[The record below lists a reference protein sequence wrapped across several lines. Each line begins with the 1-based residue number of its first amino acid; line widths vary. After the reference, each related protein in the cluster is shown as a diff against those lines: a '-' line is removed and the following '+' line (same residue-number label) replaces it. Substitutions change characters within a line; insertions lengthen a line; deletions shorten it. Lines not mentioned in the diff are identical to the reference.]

1 MPTTY
6 SWNINSLSIHP
17 EPVDGSDDVIVQ
29 ISASRVATDGDN
41 TVQDARVV
49 NWTPDELSGPFVPL
63 ADVTEADVIGWVEA
77 SEADNGIV
85 WLGQTTDDEGN
96 ILEQGT
102 AQTSLDR
109 TDADLAQ
116 QLANAVAAPESAPL
130 PWAVEEEVAA

>member
-1 MPTTY
+1 MKMPTTY

-49 NWTPDELSGPFVPL
+49 TWSPDELKGPFTPL

-77 SEADNGIV
+77 SEAANGIV
-85 WLGQTTDDEGN
+85 EDEDGNTT
-96 ILEQGT
+96 
-102 AQTSLDR
+102 TSLDR

>member
-1 MPTTY
+1 MTVTY

-29 ISASRVATDGDN
+29 INASRVATDGTN
-41 TVQDARVV
+41 TVQDARVIT
-49 NWTPDELSGPFVPL
+49 WSPADLSGPFTPL

-77 SEADNGIV
+77 SEAINGV
-85 WLGQTTDDEGN
+85 VEDDDGN
-96 ILEQGT
+96 ST
-102 AQTSLDR
+102 TSLDR

-130 PWAVEEEVAA
+130 PWVVEEGVAA

>member
-1 MPTTY
+1 MTLTY
-6 SWNINSLSIHP
+6 SWNINSIAVSP
-17 EPVDGSDDVIVQ
+17 DPVDGSDDVIVQ

-77 SEADNGIV
+77 SEAINGV
-85 WLGQTTDDEGN
+85 VEDEDGNTT
-96 ILEQGT
+96 
-102 AQTSLDR
+102 TSLDR

-116 QLANAVAAPESAPL
+116 QLANAVAAPEAAPL
-130 PWAVEEEVAA
+130 PWAEVA

>member
-1 MPTTY
+1 MSVTY
-6 SWNINSLSIHP
+6 SWKINSLAVSP
-17 EPVDGSDDVIVQ
+17 VPVDGSDDVIVQ

-77 SEADNGIV
+77 FEATNGV
-85 WLGQTTDDEGN
+85 VEDEDGN
-96 ILEQGT
+96 ST
-102 AQTSLDR
+102 TSLDR

-116 QLANAVAAPESAPL
+116 QLANAVAAPEATPL
-130 PWAVEEEVAA
+130 PWAEVAA

>member
-1 MPTTY
+1 MSVTY
-6 SWNINSLSIHP
+6 SWKINSLAVSP
-17 EPVDGSDDVIVQ
+17 VPVDGSDDVIVQ

-77 SEADNGIV
+77 SEADNGV
-85 WLGQTTDDEGN
+85 VEDEDGN
-96 ILEQGT
+96 ST
-102 AQTSLDR
+102 TSLDR

-116 QLANAVAAPESAPL
+116 QLANAVAAPEATPL
-130 PWAVEEEVAA
+130 PWAEVAA

>member
-1 MPTTY
+1 MPVTY
-6 SWNINSLSIHP
+6 SWNINSLAVSP
-17 EPVDGSDDVIVQ
+17 VPVDGSDDVIVQ

-77 SEADNGIV
+77 SEATNGV
-85 WLGQTTDDEGN
+85 VEDEDGDS
-96 ILEQGT
+96 T
-102 AQTSLDR
+102 TSLDR

-116 QLANAVAAPESAPL
+116 QLANAVAAPEATPL
-130 PWAVEEEVAA
+130 PWAEVA

>member
-1 MPTTY
+1 MTVTY
-6 SWNINSLSIHP
+6 SWKINSLAVSP
-17 EPVDGSDDVIVQ
+17 VPVDGSDDVIVQ

-77 SEADNGIV
+77 SEATNGV
-85 WLGQTTDDEGN
+85 VEDEDGN
-96 ILEQGT
+96 ST
-102 AQTSLDR
+102 TSLDR

-116 QLANAVAAPESAPL
+116 QLANAVAAPEATPL
-130 PWAVEEEVAA
+130 PWAEVAA

>member
-1 MPTTY
+1 MTVTY
-6 SWNINSLSIHP
+6 SWKINSLAVSP
-17 EPVDGSDDVIVQ
+17 VPVDGSEGVIVQ

-77 SEADNGIV
+77 FEATNGV
-85 WLGQTTDDEGN
+85 VEDEDGN
-96 ILEQGT
+96 ST
-102 AQTSLDR
+102 TSLDR

-116 QLANAVAAPESAPL
+116 QLANAVAAPEATPL
-130 PWAVEEEVAA
+130 PWAEVAA

>member
-1 MPTTY
+1 MSVTY
-6 SWNINSLSIHP
+6 SWKINSLAVSP
-17 EPVDGSDDVIVQ
+17 VPVDGSDDVIVQ

-41 TVQDARVV
+41 TVQDARVIT
-49 NWTPDELSGPFVPL
+49 WSPDELSGPFVPL

-77 SEADNGIV
+77 FEATNGIAEDADGV
-85 WLGQTTDDEGN
+85 ET
-96 ILEQGT
+96 
-102 AQTSLDR
+102 TSLDR